1 MEEKKFTVIDESGK
15 ELEFEVVLTF
25 KNPNTNKSYVI
36 YKLPGEENEEVF
48 AAIYD
53 ENSKIGGSLMP
64 IETDEEWDT
73 LDEVLNAFID
83 EE

>member
-1 MEEKKFTVIDESGK
+1 MEEKTFTVIDEEGK

-25 KNPNTNKSYVI
+25 KNPDTDKAYVI
-36 YKLPGEENEEVF
+36 YKLPGDDNEEVF

-53 ENSKIGGSLMP
+53 EESRLGGNLMP
-64 IETDEEWDT
+64 IETDAEWDT
-73 LDEVLNAFID
+73 LDEVLNAFLD

>member
-1 MEEKKFTVIDESGK
+1 MEEKTFTVIDEEGK

-25 KNPNTNKSYVI
+25 KNPDTGKAYVI
-36 YKLPGEENEEVF
+36 YKLPGDDNEEVF

-53 ENSKIGGSLMP
+53 EESKLGGNLMP
-64 IETDEEWDT
+64 IETDAEWDV
-73 LDEVLNAFID
+73 LDEVLNAFLD

>member
-1 MEEKKFTVIDESGK
+1 MEEKTFTVIDEEGQEK
-15 ELEFEVVLTF
+15 EFEVVLTF
-25 KNPNTNKSYVI
+25 KNPDTNKSYVI
-36 YKLPGEENEEVF
+36 YKLPGEENDEVF

-53 ENSKIGGSLMP
+53 EESTMGGNLMP

-73 LDEVLNAFID
+73 LDEVLNAFLD

>member
-1 MEEKKFTVIDESGK
+1 MEEKTFTVIDEEGK
-15 ELEFEVVLTF
+15 EKEFEVVLTF
-25 KNPNTNKSYVI
+25 KNPDTKKSYVI
-36 YKLPGEENEEVF
+36 YKLPGDENEEVF

-53 ENSKIGGSLMP
+53 EESTMGGNLMP

-73 LDEVLNAFID
+73 LDEVLNAFLD

>member
-1 MEEKKFTVIDESGK
+1 MEEKTFTVIDEEGK

-25 KNPNTNKSYVI
+25 KNPDTNKSYVV
-36 YKLPGEENEEVF
+36 YKLPGDENEEVF

-53 ENSKIGGSLMP
+53 ESSTIGGNLMA

-73 LDEVLNAFID
+73 LDEVLNAFLD